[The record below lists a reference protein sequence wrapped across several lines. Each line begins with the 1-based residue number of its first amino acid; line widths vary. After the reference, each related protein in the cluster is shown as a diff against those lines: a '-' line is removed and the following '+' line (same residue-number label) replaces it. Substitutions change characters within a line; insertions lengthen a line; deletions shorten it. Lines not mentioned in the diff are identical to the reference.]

1 MTENASTAEE
11 RLSLLHRVANL
22 LGDVDDLP
30 GALGTALQTIVDGSA
45 LRRATITLVDVDTM
59 ELCIEAAH
67 GLSSVEQGR
76 GRYKVG
82 EGVTGRVVQSGR
94 PIVVPNV
101 ANSDEFLN
109 RTGAR
114 KSQDLGDVSFL
125 CVPLGVTQ
133 GVVGALSVD
142 RTVATDEELAADLR
156 FLEIVAAM
164 ISQAVALRQ
173 EMVATTRRIHER
185 HGNPE
190 HSNRAAPTGIVGR
203 AKPMSR
209 VYELIEQVSPA
220 NTTVLITGESGTGK
234 ELVAAAI
241 HARSSRANN
250 AFIRVNCGALPEGVI
265 DSELFGHE
273 RGAFTGATS
282 MRKGR
287 FELADG
293 GTIFLDEVG
302 ELTPAAQVRLLRVLQ
317 ERELERVGGTQTL
330 RVDVRVV
337 AATSRNLEEL
347 MSSNRYRPDLFYR
360 LNVFPI
366 HMPALRERASDITL
380 LADHFVDKYNH
391 VHGRAVRRIATSAID
406 ALVGYHWPGNV
417 RELENCI
424 ERAVLVSTDG
434 VIHGRNLPP
443 SLQTGVASDTQF
455 RGRLEDEVQEYERTL
470 LVDTLKT
477 TRGNMAAAARLLG
490 MTERVI
496 RLRVQRYDID
506 TRRFKL
512 SSSQV

>member
-1 MTENASTAEE
+1 MTDDLHIAEQ
-11 RLSLLHRVANL
+11 RLSLLHSIANL
-22 LGDVDDLP
+22 LSTVDDLT
-30 GALGTALQTIVDGSA
+30 GVLTRVMQMITDGSS

-67 GLSSVEQGR
+67 GLSSVEKGK

-94 PIVVPNV
+94 AVVVPNV
-101 ANSDEFLN
+101 AESGEFLN

-114 KSQDLGDVSFL
+114 NGEDLGEVSFL
-125 CVPLGVTQ
+125 CVPLGVAH

-142 RTVATDEELAADLR
+142 RSMAAKQQLDADLR

-164 ISQAVALRQ
+164 ISQAVALQQ
-173 EMVATTRRIHER
+173 EMVATTRRIQER
-185 HGNPE
+185 QGRTN
-190 HSNRAAPTGIVGR
+190 SANRNTPTGMVGR
-203 AKPMSR
+203 AKAMSR
-209 VYELIEQVSPA
+209 VYELIEQVAPA

-241 HARSSRANN
+241 HAQSARANK

-293 GTIFLDEVG
+293 GTIFLDEIG

-347 MSSNRYRPDLFYR
+347 MGSNRYRPDLFYR

-380 LADHFVDKYNH
+380 LADHFVDKYNQI
-391 VHGRAVRRIATSAID
+391 HGRAVRRIATSAID

-434 VIHGRNLPP
+434 VIHGRHLPP

-455 RGRLEDEVQEYERTL
+455 RGRLEDEVHEYERTL
-470 LVDTLKT
+470 LLDTLKT

-496 RLRVQRYDID
+496 RLRVRRYDID

-512 SSSQV
+512 NSSQI